1 MVFRS
6 QNNCVALSG
15 PLSSSS
21 NLMLSEVLTPGLGSI
36 PALGSW
42 EHLSP
47 PSTTHIG
54 TASSLEVELLSLGVV
69 NWYLPSLLHH
79 QDIPDKASSLAS
91 LTLCLALDV
100 HSHTEQLTCC
110 VHPLQS
116 QHSHTCAN
124 TYTAFVSLAEPLGNT
139 GPGTDT
145 FSTSLHYF
153 FSFPTPWWRK
163 LPICSC
169 FIRMHEYSWLFTRS
183 HFDFVWGVLLYQ
195 SITRNKVKSFQS
207 YV

>member
-15 PLSSSS
+15 PLFGSS
-21 NLMLSEVLTPGLGSI
+21 MLSEVLTPGLGSI

-47 PSTTHIG
+47 PSTTHMR
-54 TASSLEVELLSLGVV
+54 TASSLKVELLSLGLV

-79 QDIPDKASSLAS
+79 QDIPDKASSPAS

-116 QHSHTCAN
+116 QHSRTC
-124 TYTAFVSLAEPLGNT
+124 G
-139 GPGTDT
+139 T

-153 FSFPTPWWRK
+153 FSFPTPWWRR

-169 FIRMHEYSWLFTRS
+169 FIRTHEYSWLFTRC

-195 SITRNKVKSFQS
+195 SIIRNKVKSFQS

>member
-79 QDIPDKASSLAS
+79 QDIKDKASSLAS

-153 FSFPTPWWRK
+153 LASL
-163 LPICSC
+163 LPGGGNSP
-169 FIRMHEYSWLFTRS
+169 SAAVS
-183 HFDFVWGVLLYQ
+183 
-195 SITRNKVKSFQS
+195 
-207 YV
+207 